1 MLKIGIIGAGG
12 VGSTAAFALL
22 MRALPASGS
31 D

>member
-22 MRALPASGS
+22 MRALPAKWF
-31 D
+31 